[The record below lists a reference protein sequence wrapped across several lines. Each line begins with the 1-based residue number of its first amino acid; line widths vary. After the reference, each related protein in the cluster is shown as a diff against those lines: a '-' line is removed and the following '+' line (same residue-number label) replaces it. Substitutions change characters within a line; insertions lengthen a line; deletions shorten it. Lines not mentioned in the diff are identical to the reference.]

1 MKPLMLKFSA
11 FGPYLN
17 QQVLDFT
24 ELKNNSFFLI
34 HGATGAG
41 KSTILDAMCYALYGD
56 SSGNLRD
63 GKNMRTNQAD
73 INVAT
78 AVEFCFMIGA
88 KTYTV
93 FRNPEQERPKKR
105 GDGTTLQPAD
115 ATLYEKINTEEKLLT
130 TGYSNV
136 TMKIEELLGFKSN
149 QFRQVV
155 LLPQGEFRKLLLAN
169 SLERQEIMQT
179 LFKTDLYKKIEETLK
194 EKAKAK
200 EQNIK
205 TLIDK
210 NNFILQELD
219 SNDLQEVQEKITQLA
234 QEITAGESN
243 NKELLLQKNNQQKL
257 LSEATVIKEYF
268 NNLQAA
274 IAEQSAVS
282 LLEPKVE
289 EYRIVFNKAQQANSL
304 VDFENQLVKLEV
316 ELRTVTANITKE
328 EQKLDLITENLG
340 KSQKELKLAQDQEP
354 ELKELAKKLLY
365 LEDMQKKLKEITTL
379 SQGLALKQKLY
390 QTAVSEKKILED
402 EILGTQEKLQELKG
416 KIEQLQELAS
426 QIQLQQQNL
435 LHNKKLVEK
444 LKLLEEQQLQ
454 VEQKKQNL
462 VTVQEIYNNVANEYQ
477 AENTKV
483 LLLRENFRLCQ
494 AALLA
499 QTIKENKPCPVCGS
513 LNHPQLATS
522 AVVVEASVLE
532 AAEQKLQVL
541 EQARIKQQQQ
551 LYDVKTAHDVLIK
564 SQEVLI
570 EELSD
575 NKFSLEEL
583 LVKEQCLQRAYRD
596 AKQAEQQ
603 LLEEKKEYAKLEQV
617 LLKNNESLV
626 KISNIWQER
635 KTAFEQ
641 AQAIISEKEQS
652 LGADYQD
659 QEMILKEQRHCEN
672 KELQIKQA
680 LNKYQAEV
688 EQYQQQQT
696 KSRATLESLREFLQ
710 TLTQKYQREN
720 LEFTERLLQ
729 LGFKDQQEYLA
740 AKKEPSFCAELAQR
754 LKNFD
759 ERAIAAKDNLKKWTE
774 LTKTVREPD
783 LSIIKE
789 KLSAL
794 ETAYNVAFSE
804 LEQRKL
810 GQQKLQQKAQ
820 ELLLLQQ
827 EIMKGNND
835 YGIVG
840 KLAEIAN
847 GKNNYG
853 LTFQRF
859 VLRAL
864 LEDVIVA
871 SNIRLKIM
879 TRGQYTLQGTSERER
894 KNSAG
899 GLEIEV
905 FDNYTG
911 YARPVGT
918 LSGGEGFLASLAL
931 ALGLADVVQ
940 AYAGGIHLDT
950 ILIDEGFGTLDP
962 EALDIA
968 IKALI
973 DLQRGG
979 RLVGIISHVPE
990 LKERINARLEVVKTK
1005 QGSKASFKVG

>member
-41 KSTILDAMCYALYGD
+41 KTTILDAMCYALYGD

-390 QTAVSEKKILED
+390 QTVVSEKKILED
-402 EILGTQEKLQELKG
+402 EILGTQEKLQEVKG

-426 QIQLQQQNL
+426 QSQLQQQNL

-444 LKLLEEQQLQ
+444 LKLL
-454 VEQKKQNL
+454 
-462 VTVQEIYNNVANEYQ
+462 
-477 AENTKV
+477 
-483 LLLRENFRLCQ
+483 
-494 AALLA
+494 
-499 QTIKENKPCPVCGS
+499 
-513 LNHPQLATS
+513 
-522 AVVVEASVLE
+522 
-532 AAEQKLQVL
+532 
-541 EQARIKQQQQ
+541 
-551 LYDVKTAHDVLIK
+551 
-564 SQEVLI
+564 
-570 EELSD
+570 
-575 NKFSLEEL
+575 
-583 LVKEQCLQRAYRD
+583 
-596 AKQAEQQ
+596 
-603 LLEEKKEYAKLEQV
+603 
-617 LLKNNESLV
+617 
-626 KISNIWQER
+626 
-635 KTAFEQ
+635 
-641 AQAIISEKEQS
+641 
-652 LGADYQD
+652 
-659 QEMILKEQRHCEN
+659 
-672 KELQIKQA
+672 
-680 LNKYQAEV
+680 
-688 EQYQQQQT
+688 
-696 KSRATLESLREFLQ
+696 
-710 TLTQKYQREN
+710 
-720 LEFTERLLQ
+720 
-729 LGFKDQQEYLA
+729 
-740 AKKEPSFCAELAQR
+740 
-754 LKNFD
+754 
-759 ERAIAAKDNLKKWTE
+759 
-774 LTKTVREPD
+774 
-783 LSIIKE
+783 
-789 KLSAL
+789 
-794 ETAYNVAFSE
+794 
-804 LEQRKL
+804 
-810 GQQKLQQKAQ
+810 
-820 ELLLLQQ
+820 
-827 EIMKGNND
+827 
-835 YGIVG
+835 
-840 KLAEIAN
+840 
-847 GKNNYG
+847 
-853 LTFQRF
+853 
-859 VLRAL
+859 
-864 LEDVIVA
+864 
-871 SNIRLKIM
+871 
-879 TRGQYTLQGTSERER
+879 
-894 KNSAG
+894 
-899 GLEIEV
+899 
-905 FDNYTG
+905 
-911 YARPVGT
+911 
-918 LSGGEGFLASLAL
+918 
-931 ALGLADVVQ
+931 
-940 AYAGGIHLDT
+940 
-950 ILIDEGFGTLDP
+950 
-962 EALDIA
+962 
-968 IKALI
+968 
-973 DLQRGG
+973 
-979 RLVGIISHVPE
+979 
-990 LKERINARLEVVKTK
+990 
-1005 QGSKASFKVG
+1005 